1 MKSSIVDVVGLHKS
15 FGGQPVLQGLD
26 WRIGQGQVVGLLG
39 RNGAGKSTLL
49 ECLLGLREADAGAA
63 ALFGEQVSSL
73 SAAARADIGYVPQKS
88 DLFEWLTPVQMLDY
102 FKALYP
108 RWNADKVAGL
118 MRRWSLDGKATG
130 QRISQLS
137 GGEKQRLSIIRAL
150 AHQPKLLVLDEP
162 VASLDPVG
170 RRDFL
175 QELVGDV
182 IEHGTTVIFST
193 HILSDLERVALDVA
207 FLQGGKITLQAP
219 LDELL
224 ESAHRI
230 TGTGAALAGLRL
242 TNEIRRR
249 QDGPGFASIVARLTG
264 EEAAALRAGAGPAT
278 GLRVEALNLEELFV
292 EVTK

>member
-1 MKSSIVDVVGLHKS
+1 MKSSIVDVAGLYKT
-15 FGGQPVLQGLD
+15 FDGQQVLQGVD
-26 WRIGQGQVVGLLG
+26 WSIEPGKVIGLLG

-49 ECLLGLREADAGAA
+49 ACLLGLREADSGTA
-63 ALFGEQVSSL
+63 ALFGEVVPEL
-73 SAAARADIGYVPQKS
+73 TDAVRAKIGYVPQKS
-88 DLFEWLTPVQMLDY
+88 DLFEWMTPVQMLDY

-118 MRRWSLDGKATG
+118 MRRWGLDGQAAG
-130 QRISQLS
+130 QQIGKLS

-150 AHQPKLLVLDEP
+150 AHDPELLVLDEP

-182 IEHGTTVIFST
+182 IERDTTVIFST

-230 TGTGAALAGLRL
+230 TGSDAVMAGMRFSD
-242 TNEIRRR
+242 EIRRMR
-249 QDGPGFASIVARLTG
+249 DGGDRAAVLARLTG
-264 EEAAALRAGAGPAT
+264 PEAATLNAT
-278 GLRVEALNLEELFV
+278 PGLRVESLSLEDLFV

>member
-1 MKSSIVDVVGLHKS
+1 MKSTIVDVAGLHKS
-15 FGGQPVLQGLD
+15 FGGQQVLQGVN
-26 WRIGQGQVVGLLG
+26 WSIEPGQVVGLLG

-49 ECLLGLREADAGAA
+49 ACLLGLREADVGAVT
-63 ALFGEQVSSL
+63 LFGEQVPDL
-73 SAAARADIGYVPQKS
+73 SDTVRAKIGYVPQKS
-88 DLFEWLTPVQMLDY
+88 DLFEWMTPVQMLDY

-118 MRRWSLDGKATG
+118 MRRWGLDGEAARQQIGK
-130 QRISQLS
+130 LS

-150 AHQPKLLVLDEP
+150 AHDPELLVLDEP

-175 QELVGDV
+175 HELVGDV
-182 IEHGTTVIFST
+182 IERDTTVIFST

-230 TGTGAALAGLRL
+230 TGSDVVMAGMRFGG
-242 TNEIRRR
+242 EIRRMR
-249 QDGPGFASIVARLTG
+249 DGGDRAAVLARLTG
-264 EEAAALRAGAGPAT
+264 AEAATLSANP
-278 GLRVEALNLEELFV
+278 GLRVESLSLEDLFV